1 MNDDRRSQFET
12 FGGSSAPELAD
23 AAALRRLSPGQ
34 LEALGQTSLRE
45 HLRAQAVLAHARYAP
60 LTAEK
65 LPTLLRDPDCL
76 RYPVRLVFEFGEM
89 AAHQFAE
96 PGMDFRDPT
105 GQGRVLYLRPCLREH
120 PEGVVLAVAYMI
132 PVINYGPVITDEHCL
147 LYGATL
153 LGLMVE
159 EFYRRVCEMAD
170 RCGAEARWL
179 DQSGCGAGGPMRS
192 SVV

>member
-1 MNDDRRSQFET
+1 MNEDRRKEFET
-12 FGGSSAPELAD
+12 SAGSAVPEPAD
-23 AAALRRLSPGQ
+23 AAALRRLSAEQ

-45 HLRAQAVLAHARYAP
+45 HLRAQAVVAHARYAP
-60 LTAEK
+60 LTAEN
-65 LPTLLRDPDCL
+65 LPRFLRDPDCV

-105 GQGRVLYLRPCLREH
+105 GQGRVLYLRPCLRER
-120 PEGVVLAVAYMI
+120 PEWVVLAVAYMI

-153 LGLMVE
+153 LGLMEE

-170 RCGAEARWL
+170 GCGVEARWPE
-179 DQSGCGAGGPMRS
+179 QPGCGAGGTFRGSMR
-192 SVV
+192 